1 MEYFWQHRD
10 FPNFQF
16 KVDDLIIQIQEFASE
31 LDEVSGLFV
40 NVSEENKREILLQ
53 VVVSE
58 ALKTSEIE
66 GEYFS
71 REDVMSSLQMQLG
84 VLDYPINSKNKK
96 AQAISELMLH
106 VRNDYQKALTLS
118 MIKKWHQ
125 TLMKFDKTVKEG
137 KWRSSKEP
145 MQIISGRV
153 GKIEVHFEAPAAK
166 DLPKLLA
173 DFESWY
179 QNFPYQEIGQ
189 VGRAMLRSALVHLYF
204 ETLHPFED
212 GNGRIGRALSEK
224 ALAETLEK
232 PILISLSKKIE
243 ENKTTYYETLKHAQ
257 RQQNIAEWLRY
268 FFNILIEAQKE
279 VKDTV
284 LFVVEKALFF
294 DRFKNQLNERQLKVL
309 QKMTEKG
316 KAVFE
321 GGMTAKKYISITK
334 TSKATATR
342 DLQLLFEMAALIREG
357 EGRGVKYHLNW

>member
-118 MIKKWHQ
+118 MIKK
-125 TLMKFDKTVKEG
+125 
-137 KWRSSKEP
+137 
-145 MQIISGRV
+145 
-153 GKIEVHFEAPAAK
+153 
-166 DLPKLLA
+166 
-173 DFESWY
+173 
-179 QNFPYQEIGQ
+179 
-189 VGRAMLRSALVHLYF
+189 
-204 ETLHPFED
+204 
-212 GNGRIGRALSEK
+212 
-224 ALAETLEK
+224 
-232 PILISLSKKIE
+232 
-243 ENKTTYYETLKHAQ
+243 
-257 RQQNIAEWLRY
+257 
-268 FFNILIEAQKE
+268 
-279 VKDTV
+279 
-284 LFVVEKALFF
+284 
-294 DRFKNQLNERQLKVL
+294 
-309 QKMTEKG
+309 
-316 KAVFE
+316 
-321 GGMTAKKYISITK
+321 
-334 TSKATATR
+334 
-342 DLQLLFEMAALIREG
+342 
-357 EGRGVKYHLNW
+357 